1 MIRRYIKRD
10 DRTVYCGVYRITAP
24 NGKEYVGQSK
34 DVLFRWHSYHRK
46 GGVQPYQ
53 KLYKSFEEFG
63 VDEHLFEL
71 VEECCKDDCIKR
83 ERYYINLW
91 QTDIN
96 GLNAQKEDYGPKIG
110 FKFSKDALLKKSL
123 SMMGKNTNR
132 KGKFFN
138 TKASCKIRNTQT
150 GEEWISSAQCA
161 HHYGVSSSC
170 IRYRLKVG
178 KNNLIRL

>member
-1 MIRRYIKRD
+1 MRVYRE
-10 DRTVYCGVYRITAP
+10 DRTIYCGIYRITAP

-46 GGVQPYQ
+46 GGVHSYQ

-71 VEECCKDDCIKR
+71 VEECCKGDLRKR
-83 ERYYINLW
+83 EQYYINLW

-96 GLNAQKEDYGPKIG
+96 GLNAHKKDYGPKIG
-110 FKFSKDALLKKSL
+110 TKMSKIGILKKSL
-123 SMMGKNTNR
+123 GRIGKPSSK
-132 KGKFFN
+132 KGNFYN

-161 HHYGVSSSC
+161 HHYGVSPSC
-170 IRYRLKVG
+170 IRYRLKVN